1 MFNTD
6 FDWLGAYS
14 KQIKD
19 VLTSAH
25 NHGYAEGF
33 DRAKR
38 EYGESRGI
46 AHCHRATQEEVEMH
60 GVELWGWCDC
70 GKPIEGRWVGMAN
83 FCPWCGKVMEWGE
96 KHENRD

>member
-1 MFNTD
+1 MKDPFNLLREA
-6 FDWLGAYS
+6 FDIFDS
-14 KQIKD
+14 KKKPWEQNK
-19 VLTSAH
+19 A
-25 NHGYAEGF
+25 YAEGF

-38 EYGESRGI
+38 EYGESRGV

-70 GKPIEGRWVGMAN
+70 RKPIEGRWVGMAN
-83 FCPWCGKVMEWGE
+83 FCPWCRKVMEWGE